1 MFIEAM
7 HTRQIKITN
16 RLLVIFFLFVL
27 YSIASMPSVGAVELI
42 SSHFSVDI
50 PQGWRRVNTG
60 KYLMVT
66 KDNPFLQYVM
76 IQRRPIDR
84 QFKHS
89 KKRLEKGM
97 LPHEAARIIIDE
109 IAADRRVHDFKV
121 KENTPAIICRHEGFK
136 LLFSYKD
143 RKGSSF
149 QTMYYGFIDD
159 DAFYNLR
166 YNAAKKHYLEKDIK
180 IFERILYSFKLL

>member
-1 MFIEAM
+1 M
-7 HTRQIKITN
+7 HAKRIRIIN
-16 RLLVIFFLFVL
+16 RLLVIYFLVVL
-27 YSIASMPSVGAVELI
+27 NAICSIPIAGAAELI

-66 KDNPFLQYVM
+66 KDNPFLQYVL
-76 IQRRPIDR
+76 IQRRPVDR
-84 QFKHS
+84 QFKNT
-89 KKRLEKGM
+89 KKKIKKGM
-97 LPHEAARIIIDE
+97 LPHEAAGIIIDE
-109 IAADRRVHDFKV
+109 IAADQRVQDFKV
-121 KENTPAIICRHEGFK
+121 TENTPAIICRHEGFK

-143 RKGSSF
+143 RKGSIF
-149 QTMYYGFIDD
+149 QTMYYGFIDG

-166 YNAAKKHYLEKDIK
+166 YNAAKQHYLEKDIK